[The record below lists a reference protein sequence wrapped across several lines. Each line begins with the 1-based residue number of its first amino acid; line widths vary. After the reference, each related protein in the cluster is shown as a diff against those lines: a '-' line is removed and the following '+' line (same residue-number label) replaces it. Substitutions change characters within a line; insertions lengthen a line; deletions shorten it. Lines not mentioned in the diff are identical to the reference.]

1 MSDFNASYYAG
12 MAMFGVAGTTRT
24 IRMDKSTF
32 NAVCQL
38 LNDARK
44 AGERDAA
51 KTLVGVLNDWA
62 EKA

>member
-1 MSDFNASYYAG
+1 MSNFNASYYDG
-12 MAMFGVAGTTRT
+12 MAMFGVAGNTRT

-44 AGERDAA
+44 VGEQDAT
-51 KTLVGVLNDWA
+51 KRLVQVVTEWA
-62 EKA
+62 QS